1 MDYLETHGLITTLTE
16 LLDQL
21 FTWSNQIAV
30 FLQTEVTI
38 PWFDGAIELPI
49 GAMIIGADFA
59 MVFLAFLALKL
70 AISFIK

>member
-1 MDYLETHGLITTLTE
+1 MGYLETHGLITTLTK

-30 FLQTEVTI
+30 FLQTEVTL
-38 PWFDGAIELPI
+38 PWFEGAITLPI

-59 MVFLAFLALKL
+59 MLFLAFLALKL
-70 AISFIK
+70 TINFIK